1 MSKTNKTLK
10 KQTVQKSVDPEAVI
24 NSKNNNAASS
34 VVLYKMK
41 NSGQIDTDSKTL
53 YLLPVIL
60 FAAVTIAIARLHFY
74 QRPMSQFFWTT
85 YKDTTMIS
93 DYFSYNKMRFI
104 ITVTCFALILLVV
117 SLVKES
123 FSIKRSAIYIPMAVY
138 VVFVIISYI
147 GSKYKE
153 FAILGFNDRF
163 EGTIPLLCYMIML
176 FYVINNVNSERNF
189 KLLFCAIAIMST
201 VLGFHGLLQASGHDF
216 FMTEIGQ
223 KIMCPN
229 TTLPD
234 GTTIWEAIEASFA
247 EGHPYFGMQ
256 VTNGIGQTV
265 YNPNYVSFY
274 LSMLVP
280 FFGMMFLRSL
290 LKESGEPVW
299 KKLCLAALLVL
310 LVFNM
315 LASKSAGGFLG
326 LGCALV
332 LAIIT
337 LNKQLKLF
345 WKPIAVIV
353 IAAAILLGAT
363 SSMWLPELKNTFS
376 SAGSV
381 QTKLGQVTNSNYGAN
396 RPYVDYIKTGETIEF
411 SINGEPLILDYYE
424 TEDDLL
430 IAAFDSE
437 GNKLGLT
444 MESEGFLSIDD
455 ERFYPFVKLNMSY
468 DTDGRLYLVLTT
480 NNSDTWYFTDVDGIK
495 YYVNSFG
502 RMTEIGEI
510 EHSGFE
516 DNPDFGTGRGFT
528 WSRTIPLLRHTII
541 KGYGADTFAIYFP
554 QNDYAGKYNTK
565 TYGWN
570 KDILIDKAHNM
581 YLHSAIGTGLI
592 STIALIAMYGIY
604 VVQSFRLFFRRDLG
618 CDYLN
623 YAGVGLFLGLTA
635 FMISGL
641 VNDSSVSVM
650 PLFYSML
657 GAGISLN
664 ILIRYRD
671 KNNNAG

>member
-1 MSKTNKTLK
+1 MSKKEKAKN
-10 KQTVQKSVDPEAVI
+10 KQTI
-24 NSKNNNAASS
+24 NNADVEKKHQNNSARAEVCS
-34 VVLYKMK
+34 LYVYRMK
-41 NSGQIDTDSKTL
+41 NAEEFDATVSIVWMI
-53 YLLPVIL
+53 PVII
-60 FAAVTIAIARLHFY
+60 FAAVIIMMARLHFY

-104 ITVTCFALILLVV
+104 IAVTCFAIILLFA

-123 FSIKRSAIYIPMAVY
+123 FSIKRSVIYVPMAVY
-138 VVFVIISYI
+138 AVFVIISYI
-147 GSKYKE
+147 GSKYKD
-153 FAILGFNDRF
+153 FALLGFNDRF

-176 FYVINNVNSERNF
+176 FYVINNLNSEKDFRLIF
-189 KLLFCAIAIMST
+189 RAVAVMSV
-201 VLGFHGLLQASGHDF
+201 VLGVHGIMQAAGHDF
-216 FMTEIGQ
+216 FLTELGQ

-229 TTLPD
+229 TKLPN
-234 GTTIWEAIEASFA
+234 GTTIWEAIESSFA

-299 KKLCLAALLVL
+299 KKLCLAALLAL

-363 SSMWLPELKNTFS
+363 SSMWLPELKNTLS

-381 QTKLGQVTNSNYGAN
+381 QTKIGQVTNPNYGAN
-396 RPYVDYIKTGETIEF
+396 RPYIDYIKTGETIEF

-444 MESEGFLSIDD
+444 MESEGYLSVDD

-468 DTDGRLYLVLTT
+468 DTDGHLYLVLTT
-480 NNSDTWYFTDVDGIK
+480 NNSDIWYFTDVDGIK

-516 DNPDFGTGRGFT
+516 NNPDFGTGRGFT

-592 STIALIAMYGIY
+592 STIALITMYGIY

-664 ILIRYRD
+664 MLIRYRD
-671 KNNNAG
+671 QNNNAV

>member
-1 MSKTNKTLK
+1 MSKK
-10 KQTVQKSVDPEAVI
+10 KKNDIKKNNDVSVI
-24 NSKNNNAASS
+24 NKSETKNQADQRSASPYLYRMKNVGQFNS
-34 VVLYKMK
+34 ASTVLYM
-41 NSGQIDTDSKTL
+41 I
-53 YLLPVIL
+53 PIIL
-60 FAAVTIAIARLHFY
+60 FSAITIMIARLHFY

-93 DYFSYNKMRFI
+93 DYFSFNKMRFI
-104 ITVTCFALILLVV
+104 VIVAIMSMILLFVR
-117 SLVKES
+117 LIKES
-123 FSIKRSAIYIPMAVY
+123 FAIKRSNVYIPIAVY
-138 VVFVIISYI
+138 VVFVLISYV
-147 GSKYKE
+147 GSQYKE
-153 FAILGFNDRF
+153 FALWGFNDRF
-163 EGTIPLLCYMIML
+163 EGTISLLCYMVML
-176 FYVINNVNSERNF
+176 IYVINTMNSEKNF
-189 KLLFCAIAIMST
+189 KVLFWAIAIMSAA
-201 VLGFHGLLQASGHDF
+201 LGIHGVMQAAGHDF
-216 FMTEIGQ
+216 FLTELGQ

-337 LNKQLKLF
+337 LNKQLKVF
-345 WKPIAVIV
+345 WKPIAVII

-363 SSMWLPELKNTFS
+363 SSMWLPELKNTLS

-381 QTKLGQVTNSNYGAN
+381 QTKIGQVTNPNYGAN
-396 RPYVDYIKTGETIEF
+396 RPYIDYIKTGETIEL

-424 TEDDLL
+424 TEDNLG
-430 IAAFDSE
+430 IAAFDSDE
-437 GNKLGLT
+437 NRLGLT
-444 MESEGFLSIDD
+444 MESEGYLSIDD
-455 ERFYPFVKLNMSY
+455 ERFYPFVKLNMS
-468 DTDGRLYLVLTT
+468 DDSDGRLYLILTT

-516 DNPDFGTGRGFT
+516 NNPDFGTGRGFT
-528 WSRTIPLLRHTII
+528 WSRSIPLLKHTAI

-554 QNDYAGKYNTK
+554 QNDYAGKYNTA
-565 TYGWN
+565 TFGWN
-570 KDILIDKAHNM
+570 RDVLIDKAHNM
-581 YLHSAIGTGLI
+581 YLHAAVGTGVI
-592 STIALIAMYGIY
+592 SVIALIALYGIY
-604 VVQSFRLFFRRDLG
+604 LIQSIRLFLGRDLKA
-618 CDYLN
+618 DYLN
-623 YAGVGLFLGLTA
+623 FAGIGLFLGLFS

-657 GAGISLN
+657 GAGIAVN
-664 ILIRYRD
+664 MLIRYRD
-671 KNNNAG
+671 NTI